1 MHTVHERNFYGISKS
16 SIFTSSLFNI
26 FLRGLF
32 YFLDVTAEKKKTFRN
47 RRNGALF
54 RISFQLFDFS
64 YVNINSGKNHILFS
78 ANNAV
83 RVYIDNNVISSENKN
98 ELLGI
103 DLDSNLSYEK
113 QPL

>member
-1 MHTVHERNFYGISKS
+1 MKE
-16 SIFTSSLFNI
+16 IFAV
-26 FLRGLF
+26 FLRVQSLLPRF
-32 YFLDVTAEKKKTFRN
+32 SISFCVTYFTFWMSQQRKKKRFRN

-83 RVYIDNNVISSENKN
+83 RVYIDNNAIPSENKN

-103 DLDSNLSYEK
+103 DLDSNLTYEK